1 MLREVEIGCA
11 TTNSKYK
18 KRLDC
23 AVVKIPKSSTLSG
36 VFTTNNFKSVP
47 VKNCLKK
54 FSQKMNG
61 EKLLAINAGNANAGT
76 GKAGEKDLELIL
88 DSISQKTGI
97 SKKNI
102 LPFSTGVIGERL
114 ETKSITLTFEKCL
127 KEFKANNF
135 QNLATSIMTTDKK
148 IKISKTVVKIGN
160 KKFSIVGV
168 AKGVGMIEP
177 NMATTLSFVFTDL
190 RIPESTLKK
199 IHKNICNETFNSIS
213 VDGEQSPSDS
223 SILVATGKNL
233 IESPKLLKTLEE
245 SLKKIFMDLSEK
257 LLLDGEGATKLI
269 EIKVSG
275 LKSKVAC
282 KEVAKKIANSPLL
295 KTAAYGEDPNWGRI
309 LSAAGNT
316 ENKFQEK
323 NVSIKMGD
331 IKVMENGEIH
341 KKYREALGKK
351 EFKKKRISIAVKL
364 GSSKHSAKVK
374 SSDLTHEYISIN
386 SDYRS

>member
-1 MLREVEIGCA
+1 
-11 TTNSKYK
+11 
-18 KRLDC
+18 
-23 AVVKIPKSSTLSG
+23 
-36 VFTTNNFKSVP
+36 
-47 VKNCLKK
+47 
-54 FSQKMNG
+54 
-61 EKLLAINAGNANAGT
+61 
-76 GKAGEKDLELIL
+76 
-88 DSISQKTGI
+88 
-97 SKKNI
+97 
-102 LPFSTGVIGERL
+102 
-114 ETKSITLTFEKCL
+114 
-127 KEFKANNF
+127 
-135 QNLATSIMTTDKK
+135 MTTDKK

-190 RIPESTLKK
+190 KIPESTLKK

-245 SLKKIFMDLSEK
+245 SLKKIFTDLSEK

-323 NVSIKMGD
+323 NVAIKMGN

-364 GSSKHSAKVK
+364 GSSKHSAEVK

>member
-1 MLREVEIGCA
+1 MLSEVEIGCA

-18 KRLDC
+18 ERLDC
-23 AVVKIPKSSTLSG
+23 AVVKIPKSSSLSG
-36 VFTTNNFKSVP
+36 VFTTNNFKSAP

-54 FSQKMNG
+54 FAQKISG

-76 GKAGEKDLELIL
+76 GKAGENDLELVL
-88 DSISQKTGI
+88 DSIAQETGI
-97 SKKNI
+97 NKKNI

-114 ETKSITLTFEKCL
+114 EIKSITSAFKKCL
-127 KEFKANNF
+127 NVFKRNNF
-135 QNLATSIMTTDKK
+135 YGLATSIMTTDKK
-148 IKISKTVVKIGN
+148 IKISKTIVKIGN
-160 KKFSIVGV
+160 EKFSIIGV

-190 RIPESTLKK
+190 KISESTLKK

-233 IESPKLLKTLEE
+233 IKSPKLLKIFEK
-245 SLKKIFMDLSEK
+245 SLLKIFTELSEK

-269 EIKVSG
+269 EIEVSG
-275 LKSKVAC
+275 LKSKIAC

-323 NVSIKMGD
+323 DVSLKIGK
-331 IKVMENGEIH
+331 IKVLEKGEIH
-341 KKYREALGKK
+341 KKYKESLGKK
-351 EFKKKRISIAVKL
+351 EFKKKRISLSIIL

-374 SSDLTHEYISIN
+374 SSDLTHEYVSIN

>member
-1 MLREVEIGCA
+1 MLSEVEIGCA

-23 AVVKIPKSSTLSG
+23 AVVKIPKSSSLSG
-36 VFTTNNFKSVP
+36 VFTTNNFKSAP

-54 FSQKMNG
+54 FSQKMSG

-76 GKAGEKDLELIL
+76 GKAGENDLELVL
-88 DSISQKTGI
+88 DSIARETGI
-97 SKKNI
+97 NKKNI
-102 LPFSTGVIGERL
+102 FPFSTGVIGERL
-114 ETKSITLTFEKCL
+114 EIKSITSAFEKCL
-127 KEFKANNF
+127 KVFKRNNF
-135 QNLATSIMTTDKK
+135 QDLATSIMTTDKK
-148 IKISKTVVKIGN
+148 IKISKT
-160 KKFSIVGV
+160 IVNIGV

-190 RIPESTLKK
+190 KISESTLKK

-233 IESPKLLKTLEE
+233 IKSPKLLMIFEK
-245 SLKKIFMDLSEK
+245 SLQKIFTELSEK

-269 EIKVSG
+269 EIEVSG
-275 LKSKVAC
+275 LKSKIAC

-323 NVSIKMGD
+323 DVSLKIGK
-331 IKVMENGEIH
+331 IKVLEKGEIH
-341 KKYREALGKK
+341 KKYKESLGKK
-351 EFKKKRISIAVKL
+351 EFKKKRISLAIIL

-374 SSDLTHEYISIN
+374 SSDLTHEYVSIN